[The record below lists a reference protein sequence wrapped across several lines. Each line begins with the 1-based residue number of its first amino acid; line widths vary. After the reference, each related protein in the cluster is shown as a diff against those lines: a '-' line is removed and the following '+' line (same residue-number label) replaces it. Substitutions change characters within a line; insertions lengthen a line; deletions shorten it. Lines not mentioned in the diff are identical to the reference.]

1 MKAVLF
7 IVLKKKDD
15 DDIHSRS
22 SPSLAGGWCLLCWIP
37 ALVSLGP
44 AESNVSTYKRKH

>member
-1 MKAVLF
+1 MKFVRVKAVLF
-7 IVLKKKDD
+7 IVLKKDD

-22 SPSLAGGWCLLCWIP
+22 SPSLAGYWCLLCWIP

-44 AESNVSTYKRKH
+44 AQSNVST